1 MSGRGIDSPTA
12 AALAAP
18 HVITCLLA
26 ELYLDGG
33 TQYLTSAPHDVDWGG
48 HTYSTLGGL
57 ASVEAIKE
65 TATEAQ
71 GLTFTLAAVN
81 EAAIAG
87 AFEHVQG
94 RKVILRLAVVDT
106 STTPPTL
113 RVDANVWTGYLDV
126 LTIEDQASQPV
137 IRCTAEHAMLAWR
150 TPTGQL
156 YSHAEQQAID
166 PADLFFEYAADL
178 ADATIVWPS
187 REFFKQ

>member
-1 MSGRGIDSPTA
+1 MTRGIDSPTA
-12 AALAAP
+12 TALAQP
-18 HVITCLLA
+18 HVTTLLLA

-33 TQYLTSAPHDVDWGG
+33 TQYLTSAPHDVDWSGQ
-48 HTYSTLGGL
+48 TYRTLGGL
-57 ASVEAIKE
+57 GSVEAVVE
-65 TATEAQ
+65 TSTEAR
-71 GLTFTLAAVN
+71 GLVFTLAAVN

-106 STTPPTL
+106 STVPPTL

-126 LTIEDQASQPV
+126 LTIDDQAGQPV

-150 TPTGQL
+150 TPPGQL
-156 YSHAEQQAID
+156 FSHADQQALD
-166 PADLFFEYAADL
+166 ASDRFFEYASDL